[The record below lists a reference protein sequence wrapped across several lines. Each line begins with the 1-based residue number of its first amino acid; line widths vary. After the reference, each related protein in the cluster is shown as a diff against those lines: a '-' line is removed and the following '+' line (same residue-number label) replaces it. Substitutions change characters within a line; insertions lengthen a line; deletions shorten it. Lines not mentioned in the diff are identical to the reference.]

1 MTEIK
6 LEFGGSK
13 QPLLVKI
20 FPIHCPLFATMLGSR
35 NSEVPSPFLPQ
46 FLSPLTDRALQ
57 AAHGESVGHGDASDQ
72 VSLPAHNTRKRT
84 GTRSACRDRVSCD
97 RVTGVDRS
105 QLESSEK
112 LVNSLDLQLQPTL
125 NSVWPPM

>member
-20 FPIHCPLFATMLGSR
+20 FPIHCPLFATMLGSW

-57 AAHGESVGHGDASDQ
+57 AESVGHGLMAMRLTKSPSLRTTPGKEREPGRRAETGSRVIVSQ
-72 VSLPAHNTRKRT
+72 VSIEASKSQARNLLIPWT
-84 GTRSACRDRVSCD
+84 CSCN
-97 RVTGVDRS
+97 R
-105 QLESSEK
+105 
-112 LVNSLDLQLQPTL
+112 P
-125 NSVWPPM
+125 